1 MFRLRYDTDPGPW
14 LAKVLPVL
22 DELLLEQ
29 AHLEKKAASG
39 ALTFLFRY
47 PEHACVQQPLSELA
61 REELEHFEQTLE
73 RLAERG
79 ISFGR
84 QKPGPYAGRLLQ
96 ILRDDE
102 PQRMLDQMLCF
113 AVIEARSCERMKILA
128 EGLREIGEDR
138 LADWYHALV
147 VSEARHHGL
156 YVNLAKQIFDPAEV
170 EARLDD
176 VLAHEAAVLRETTAL
191 PRLHN

>member
-1 MFRLRYDTDPGPW
+1 MFHLQYRTDAAAW
-14 LAKVLPVL
+14 LARVLPAL

-47 PEHACVQQPLSELA
+47 PQHELVQRPLSELA
-61 REELEHFEQTLE
+61 REELEHFEQTLAIL
-73 RLAERG
+73 RQRG
-79 ISFGR
+79 IRFGR
-84 QKPGPYAGRLLQ
+84 QKPGPYAGRLLAVV
-96 ILRDDE
+96 RDDE
-102 PQRMLDQMLCF
+102 PERMLDQMLCF

-128 EGLREIGEDR
+128 DGLRERGEHG
-138 LADWYHALV
+138 LADFYRRLV

-156 YVNLAKQIFDPAEV
+156 YVRLAEELLPAATV
-170 EARLDD
+170 RARLDE
-176 VLAHEAAVLRETTAL
+176 VLAHEAAVLRGATAL